1 MLALGRSPSSCGGG
15 TRVSLVFVFVV
26 TAAYVARGYPLALG
40 PDFLS
45 LGFAIVSAAFA
56 VERVQEHLG
65 YGAAVAAQRP
75 PLRARRNRSTV
86 RSSLGLKLAMT
97 WFSCRR
103 PKRVDC
109 A

>member
-1 MLALGRSPSSCGGG
+1 MTELDTGAYAMLALGRSPSSCGGG

-65 YGAAVAAQRP
+65 YGAAVAAQRRR
-75 PLRARRNRSTV
+75 LGRAETARRS
-86 RSSLGLKLAMT
+86 AAP
-97 WFSCRR
+97 W
-103 PKRVDC
+103 D
-109 A
+109 